1 MGEGESRRKRA
12 DEERELY
19 RGIFY
24 EPPYSIWQ
32 AAVGLIVI
40 AIGRLLYRWVLGRI
54 APRRRPVMERRAFLG
69 TLAGGLL
76 AAPLAAQTQQGT
88 RVVRIG
94 YLDGSSPSS
103 RTTLLAAFKDGLREL
118 GYAPSQYVIDSRY
131 AEGYDERLPELAA
144 DLVRDKPDV
153 IFAVGPPPALAAARA
168 TSMIPVVFVG
178 VGDPVGTGLVPNLSR
193 PPGNV
198 TGITLLAVEL
208 AAKRLEILKEAV
220 PRVARVAIIWNP
232 ANPVNAR
239 EFKEAQAAASALAVT
254 LLPVELRSPDGLDV
268 ALNAATRD
276 RADAV
281 WVLSSPV
288 TFLNRP
294 RIVGYMAQHRLPTMC
309 ALREYA
315 LAGCLASYG
324 PSYADHFRR
333 AASLVDKIL
342 KGAKP
347 ADLPVEQPT
356 KFELVINM
364 KTAKALGLTIP
375 PSLLQRA
382 DQVIE

>member
-1 MGEGESRRKRA
+1 MNRR
-12 DEERELY
+12 
-19 RGIFY
+19 
-24 EPPYSIWQ
+24 
-32 AAVGLIVI
+32 
-40 AIGRLLYRWVLGRI
+40 
-54 APRRRPVMERRAFLG
+54 MFLV

-76 AAPLAAQTQQGT
+76 AVPLAAQAQQGA

-94 YLDGSSPSS
+94 YLDGSSPSA
-103 RTTLLAAFKDGLREL
+103 RTTAFKEGLRDL
-118 GYAPSQYVIDSRY
+118 GYAPSHYVIDPRY
-131 AEGYDERLPELAA
+131 AEGYDDRLRELAA
-144 DLVRDKPDV
+144 DLVGDKPDV
-153 IFAVGPPPALAAARA
+153 ILAVGPPPALAAARA
-168 TSMIPVVFVG
+168 TSTIPIVFVG

-220 PRVARVAIIWNP
+220 PRAARVAIIWNP

-239 EFKEAQAAASALAVT
+239 EFKEAQTAASALTVT
-254 LLPVELRSPDGLDV
+254 LLPVELRSPDELDV

-281 WVLSSPV
+281 WVLSSPA

-294 RIVGYMAQHRLPTMC
+294 RIVGYMTQHRLPTMC

-315 LAGCLASYG
+315 LSGGLLSYG

-333 AASLVDKIL
+333 AASLVDRIV
-342 KGAKP
+342 KGTKP

-356 KFELVINM
+356 KFELVINL
-364 KTAKALGLTIP
+364 KTAKALSLTIP

>member
-1 MGEGESRRKRA
+1 M
-12 DEERELY
+12 D
-19 RGIFY
+19 
-24 EPPYSIWQ
+24 
-32 AAVGLIVI
+32 
-40 AIGRLLYRWVLGRI
+40 
-54 APRRRPVMERRAFLG
+54 RRAFLNALTG
-69 TLAGGLL
+69 SLL
-76 AAPLAAQTQQGT
+76 VAPLAAEAQQGA

-94 YLDGSSPSS
+94 YLDGSSPAA
-103 RTTLLAAFKDGLREL
+103 RTTLLAAFKDGLRNL
-118 GYAPSQYVIDSRY
+118 GYAPNHYVIDSRY
-131 AEGYDERLPELAA
+131 AEGYDDRLSELAA
-144 DLVRDKPDV
+144 DLVGDKPDV
-153 IFAVGPPPALAAARA
+153 ILAVGPPPALAAARA
-168 TSMIPVVFVG
+168 TSTIPIVFVG

-220 PRVARVAIIWNP
+220 PRAARVAIIWNP

-239 EFKEAQAAASALAVT
+239 EFKEAQAAAAALTVT
-254 LLPVELRSPDGLDV
+254 LLPVELRSPDELDV

-281 WVLSSPV
+281 WVLSSPA

-294 RIVGYMAQHRLPTMC
+294 RIIGHMIQHRVPTMC
-309 ALREYA
+309 ALREYT
-315 LAGCLASYG
+315 LSGGLLSYG

-333 AASLVDKIL
+333 AASLVDRIV

-356 KFELVINM
+356 KFELVINL